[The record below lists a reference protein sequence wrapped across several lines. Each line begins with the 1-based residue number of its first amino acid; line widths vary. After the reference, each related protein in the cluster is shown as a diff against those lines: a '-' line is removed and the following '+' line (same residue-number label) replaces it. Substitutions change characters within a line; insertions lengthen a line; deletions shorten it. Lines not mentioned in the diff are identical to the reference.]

1 MNVSEAAECIWEG
14 YRRGEFFPTDLV
26 GQLSFDEALRVQ
38 LDILERRLA
47 RGERLA
53 GWKIGLTSA
62 TVRAHYGTDRQPF
75 GHIVESGV
83 IPSPGEVALD
93 DLAVGCGVEPELC
106 VTMGSDLRGP
116 GVTAGDARA
125 AVASMAPGMEINQKR
140 EGGVTDFE
148 LSVADNLTQW
158 AILQGPASPVADEFD
173 SDSLRVTV
181 TDFELSVRCR
191 ATARCGPTSSDA
203 TSSTIISSPSPPWP
217 TFSENTD
224 GISKPGNGSSPARS
238 ASTTLRPARSG
249 EPSSQGSAHARCA
262 FDERRALV
270 KNE

>member
-1 MNVSEAAECIWEG
+1 MNVNEAADCIWEG
-14 YRRGEFFPTDLV
+14 YRRGRYFPPELV
-26 GQLSFDEALRVQ
+26 GKLSFDEALRVQ

-62 TVRAHYGTDRQPF
+62 TVRAHFGTDRQPF
-75 GHIVESGV
+75 GYIIESGV

-125 AVASMAPGMEINQKR
+125 AVASLAPGMEINQKR
-140 EGGVTDFE
+140 SGGVIDFD

-158 AILQGPASPVADEFD
+158 GIVQGPPSPVTDDFD
-173 SDSLRVTV
+173 SDSLRVTMSCNGEV
-181 TDFELSVRCR
+181 RADVVGRDVIDDHFVSVATLANVLGAYGLRLEAGQRLITGSFSKHDVSRGRRVADGLRGARRLLGALSM
-191 ATARCGPTSSDA
+191 
-203 TSSTIISSPSPPWP
+203 
-217 TFSENTD
+217 
-224 GISKPGNGSSPARS
+224 
-238 ASTTLRPARSG
+238 SG
-249 EPSSQGSAHARCA
+249 VLQ
-262 FDERRALV
+262 
-270 KNE
+270 